1 MVIWKSKRR
10 EKAIHAKKKK
20 EEEKKCCRKIRG
32 MQKLLGVT

>member
-10 EKAIHAKKKK
+10 EKAIHATTKK

>member
-10 EKAIHAKKKK
+10 EKAIHATKKK